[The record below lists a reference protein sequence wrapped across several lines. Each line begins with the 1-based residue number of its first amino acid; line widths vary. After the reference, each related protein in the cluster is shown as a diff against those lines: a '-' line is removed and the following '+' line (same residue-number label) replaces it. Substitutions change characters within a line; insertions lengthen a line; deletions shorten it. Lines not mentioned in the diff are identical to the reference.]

1 MKTPFIY
8 IAILATLSLPARS
21 QVLGIFEQGAE
32 ELSEY
37 GQQIAALEL
46 LLSRQQ
52 KGYQIIESGLSSI
65 GSITG
70 DEFTL
75 HQDYFTSLASVNP
88 AINQTPEPAVF
99 LSTESQNLNGLTA
112 ALARWRQ
119 SRWLTFTD
127 FSYITRMSSVI
138 VTMATL
144 QISAFSALTSNDNL
158 TMTDDRRIVMISQ
171 LYSQAQSLYNNSQ
184 VFINKVNTLIFNRK
198 ASIQ

>member
-37 GQQIAALEL
+37 GQQVAALEL

-70 DEFTL
+70 DEFNL
-75 HQDYFTSLASVNP
+75 HQNYYASLAAVNP
-88 AINQTPEPAVF
+88 AITQTPESTAF
-99 LSTESQNLNGLTA
+99 LSIEPQILNGLTG
-112 ALARWRQ
+112 ALDRWRHSQ
-119 SRWLTFTD
+119 YLTSTD
-127 FSYITRMSSVI
+127 LAYVTRMSSVI
-138 VTMATL
+138 AAMATL
-144 QISAFSALTSNDNL
+144 QLSTFSALTSNDNL